1 MIYDVAV
8 IGGGAAGMMAAIRA
22 AQGGARVILL
32 EKNASLGRK
41 LGLTGKGRCNVTNAA
56 DPEAFMAAFG
66 KNGSFLRDAITS
78 FSSQELIRFFG
89 SCGVWLKTE
98 RQGRVFPET
107 DSSQSI
113 IDALKRSLE
122 HQGVTVILSA
132 SVRRLAPEAEGAWR
146 MDVVSGASTVARKV
160 IVACGGASYPETGST
175 GDGFG
180 IAKEL
185 GHTVTEIGPGL
196 VPLETEEEGAKDLQ
210 GLTLKNIKVTFKSAD
225 QTLETPV
232 GELLLTHFGI
242 SGPLVLDASAA
253 VCRMLSQGA
262 VRCFLDLKPGLTVE
276 ELEEKYIEEFA
287 APGPRMIKNY
297 LTELLPERLIPLVLQ
312 QAGIDG
318 DKKCHQVTA
327 TERRQLVSGLKAFV
341 LTIRRPRPLSEAMV
355 TQGGVSLKEIDPR
368 TMASRLVP
376 GVYFCGEVLDLAAA
390 SGGYNLQAAFST
402 GFVAGASAAEGRG
415 GVAVSSSQKG

>member
-1 MIYDVAV
+1 MTYDVAV

-22 AQGGARVILL
+22 AQAKGRVVLL

-56 DPEAFMAAFG
+56 DPQAFMAAFG
-66 KNGSFLRDAITS
+66 KNGPFLRDALTS
-78 FSSQELIRFFG
+78 FSSQDLVRFFG

-107 DSSQSI
+107 DSSSSI
-113 IDALKRSLE
+113 VDALKHSLQQ
-122 HQGVTVILSA
+122 QGVTVVLSA
-132 SVRRLAPEAEGAWR
+132 SVRRLAPQGEGLWR
-146 MDVVSGASTVARKV
+146 LDTVSGASYQARKV

-175 GDGFG
+175 GDGFT

-185 GHTVTEIGPGL
+185 GHTVAEIGPGL
-196 VPLETEEEGAKDLQ
+196 VPLETQEEGTKDLQ
-210 GLTLKNIKVTFKSAD
+210 GLTLKNIKVVFKSAD
-225 QTLETPV
+225 ETLETPV

-242 SGPLVLDASAA
+242 SGPLVLDVSAA
-253 VCRMLSQGA
+253 VYRMLKGGA
-262 VRCFLDLKPGLTVE
+262 VQCFLDLKPGLSVE
-276 ELEEKYIEEFA
+276 ELEEKYIQEFA

-297 LTELLPERLIPLVLQ
+297 LTELLPERLIPLILE

-327 TERRQLVSGLKAFV
+327 VERRKLVSALKAFV
-341 LTIRRPRPLSEAMV
+341 LTIRRARPLSEAMV

-368 TMASRLVP
+368 TMASRLAA

-402 GFVAGASAAEGRG
+402 GYVAGVSAAEGRG
-415 GVAVSSSQKG
+415 GPIVSSAEKG